1 MSFVSTST
9 NNWGSLSNKIHIF
22 YRFSCYCTL
31 LRSIVREGLGNF
43 DSVRR
48 NATVYEVRIDERA
61 KEYEDLEELSL
72 ERERDLGVT
81 LYAGVFDLLG
91 RSRSVFWELYS
102 CEGSAPVPSCR
113 HHLPA
118 PFYWVPSSATQ
129 FMMCRSYVALAWF
142 VECFQVLLSERLTP
156 TTQTFYPSLSPFY
169 SRYCC
174 FWVFQ
179 PKHKTKKFLGGK

>member
-1 MSFVSTST
+1 MFPFSVLGMSFVSTST

-91 RSRSVFWELYS
+91 RSRSVF
-102 CEGSAPVPSCR
+102 
-113 HHLPA
+113 
-118 PFYWVPSSATQ
+118 
-129 FMMCRSYVALAWF
+129 
-142 VECFQVLLSERLTP
+142 
-156 TTQTFYPSLSPFY
+156 
-169 SRYCC
+169 
-174 FWVFQ
+174 
-179 PKHKTKKFLGGK
+179 